1 MKYKVP
7 KRFETERL
15 ILRQFNDEDWKDLH
29 EYYSSEEAT
38 RYTVGR
44 AFSEGESW
52 RIMSAMLGHWVLRGY
67 GPYALEEKSSSKV
80 IGTAGFWYPN
90 DWPSPEIKWALAPV
104 FWGKGYASEAA
115 RALQRIGLE
124 YMPEISLISLIAK
137 ENHASIKLALAV
149 GACFDREID
158 FRGGKWDIYSHPAAQ

>member
-1 MKYKVP
+1 MKFKVP
-7 KRFETERL
+7 KQFETERL
-15 ILRQFNDEDWKDLH
+15 ILRQFQDEDWKDLH

-67 GPYALEEKSSSKV
+67 GPYALEDKCSGKV

-90 DWPSPEIKWALAPV
+90 DWPSPEIKWALAPAY
-104 FWGKGYASEAA
+104 WRKGYASEAA
-115 RALQRIGLE
+115 RALQKIGIE
-124 YMPEISLISLIAK
+124 YLPEISLISLIAK
-137 ENHASIKLALAV
+137 ENQASIKLALAV

-158 FRGGKWDIYSHPAAQ
+158 FRGGKWDIYRHSAT

>member
-1 MKYKVP
+1 MKFKVP
-7 KRFETERL
+7 EQLETERL
-15 ILRQFNDEDWKDLH
+15 ILRQFQDEDWKDLH
-29 EYYSSEEAT
+29 HYYSSEEAT

-90 DWPSPEIKWALAPV
+90 DWPSPEIKWALAPAY
-104 FWGKGYASEAA
+104 WGKGYASEAA
-115 RALQRIGLE
+115 RALQKIGKE
-124 YMPEISLISLIAK
+124 YLPEISLISLIAK
-137 ENHASIKLALAV
+137 ENQASIKLALAV

-158 FRGGKWDIYSHPAAQ
+158 FRGGKWDIYRHPAT

>member
-7 KRFETERL
+7 EQFETERL
-15 ILRQFNDEDWKDLH
+15 ILRQFQDEDWKDLH

-67 GPYALEEKSSSKV
+67 GPYAMEDKCSGKV

-90 DWPSPEIKWALAPV
+90 DWPSPEIKWALAPTY
-104 FWGKGYASEAA
+104 WGKGYASEAA
-115 RALQRIGLE
+115 RALQKIGKE
-124 YMPEISLISLIAK
+124 YLPEISLISLIAK
-137 ENHASIKLALAV
+137 ENQASIKLALAV

-158 FRGGKWDIYSHPAAQ
+158 FRGGKWDIYRHPAT

>member
-1 MKYKVP
+1 MKFKVP
-7 KRFETERL
+7 EQLETERL
-15 ILRQFNDEDWKDLH
+15 ILRQFKDEDWQDLH

-90 DWPSPEIKWALAPV
+90 DWPSPEIKWALAPAH
-104 FWGKGYASEAA
+104 WGKGYAGEAA
-115 RALQRIGLE
+115 RALQKAGLE
-124 YMPEISLISLIAK
+124 YLPEIALISLIAK
-137 ENHASIKLALAV
+137 ENQASIKLALAV
-149 GACFDREID
+149 GASFEREID
-158 FRGGKWDIYSHPAAQ
+158 FRGDRWDIYRHPVA

>member
-1 MKYKVP
+1 MKFKVP
-7 KRFETERL
+7 EQIETERL
-15 ILRQFNDEDWKDLH
+15 ILRQFKDEDWKDLH

-52 RIMSAMLGHWVLRGY
+52 RIMSAMLGHWILRDY

-80 IGTAGFWYPN
+80 IGTAGFWCPN
-90 DWPSPEIKWALAPV
+90 DWPSPEIKWALAPAY
-104 FWGKGYASEAA
+104 WGKGYASEAA
-115 RALQRIGLE
+115 RALQKIGKE
-124 YMPEISLISLIAK
+124 YLPEISLISLIAK
-137 ENHASIKLALAV
+137 ENQASIKLALAV

-158 FRGGKWDIYSHPAAQ
+158 FRGGKWDIYRHPAT

>member
-1 MKYKVP
+1 MKFKVP
-7 KRFETERL
+7 EQLETERL
-15 ILRQFNDEDWKDLH
+15 ILRQFQDEDWKDLH

-90 DWPSPEIKWALAPV
+90 DWPSPEIKWALAPAY
-104 FWGKGYASEAA
+104 WGKGYASEAA
-115 RALQRIGLE
+115 RALQKIGKE
-124 YMPEISLISLIAK
+124 YLPEISLISLIAK
-137 ENHASIKLALAV
+137 ENQASIKLALAV

-158 FRGGKWDIYSHPAAQ
+158 FRGGKWDIYRHPAT